1 MMKKRWISAYALSF
15 AIVLF
20 YPLFTPPAVTLAQI
34 ESSFDLEQAD
44 ELYELFFNLPHLHFQ
59 TNKVFSIQNL
69 TADPDELY
77 DYINLE
83 VSSTPQFHSYI
94 LRKILEIQDKTVA
107 TTRFLEKDTE
117 VLVKIVETDFHT
129 GDAGS
134 FAYSS
139 IAYFQV
145 EGLYY
150 AAATSIWGRRE
161 ARAFSASE
169 IAALEEQAVAEVRKI
184 VRQIQKGNST
194 N

>member
-1 MMKKRWISAYALSF
+1 MMKKRWRSAYALSF

-83 VSSTPQFHSYI
+83 VSSTPQ
-94 LRKILEIQDKTVA
+94 
-107 TTRFLEKDTE
+107 
-117 VLVKIVETDFHT
+117 
-129 GDAGS
+129 
-134 FAYSS
+134 
-139 IAYFQV
+139 
-145 EGLYY
+145 
-150 AAATSIWGRRE
+150 
-161 ARAFSASE
+161 
-169 IAALEEQAVAEVRKI
+169 
-184 VRQIQKGNST
+184 ST
-194 N
+194 AIF

>member
-1 MMKKRWISAYALSF
+1 MMKKRWRSAYALSF

-34 ESSFDLEQAD
+34 ESSFDLEQAN

-94 LRKILEIQDKTVA
+94 LRKILEIQDKTV
-107 TTRFLEKDTE
+107 
-117 VLVKIVETDFHT
+117 ETDFHT
-129 GDAGS
+129 GDTGS

-161 ARAFSASE
+161 ARPFSSSE
-169 IAALEEQAVAEVRKI
+169 IAALEEQVVAEVRKI

>member
-1 MMKKRWISAYALSF
+1 MMKKRWRSAYALSF

-34 ESSFDLEQAD
+34 ESSFDLEQAN

-117 VLVKIVETDFHT
+117 VLVKLVETDFIPGT
-129 GDAGS
+129 PGVCLFQYRLFSGGGTLLCRRDFNLGKAG
-134 FAYSS
+134 
-139 IAYFQV
+139 
-145 EGLYY
+145 G
-150 AAATSIWGRRE
+150 AAVQLQRDRCA
-161 ARAFSASE
+161 
-169 IAALEEQAVAEVRKI
+169 
-184 VRQIQKGNST
+184 
-194 N
+194 